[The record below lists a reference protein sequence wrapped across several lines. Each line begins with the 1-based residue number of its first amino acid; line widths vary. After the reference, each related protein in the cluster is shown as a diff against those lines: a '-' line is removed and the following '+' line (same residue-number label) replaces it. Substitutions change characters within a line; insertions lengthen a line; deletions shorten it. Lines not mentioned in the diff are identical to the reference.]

1 MWFICSHTVALHTHH
16 ALPRQV
22 SALFCQLPLTSH
34 HRHSTTQTET
44 AVQVPSPSMLVPL
57 LYATSI
63 VGGFFLYCPLP
74 LFFELVV
81 EETYPRISAATSGG
95 VLSILNTLVQVV
107 FLFAPLWSARSV
119 SRMCAFMRCVLQ
131 WCSADV
137 DPAKNSSWPIP
148 ALSRLNSIS
157 IIFRRH
163 EIIRVGLQQRP
174 QCRNVGA
181 ASARWGGCP
190 MLSRLPVVY
199 PTLLAHR
206 A

>member
-22 SALFCQLPLTSH
+22 SALFCPFPLTSH

-107 FLFAPLWSARSV
+107 FLFAPLGRWMVWAIIVATPVFSLPLLVMRARYPRTRLDRQV
-119 SRMCAFMRCVLQ
+119 AI
-131 WCSADV
+131 
-137 DPAKNSSWPIP
+137 SW
-148 ALSRLNSIS
+148 LDRS
-157 IIFRRH
+157 
-163 EIIRVGLQQRP
+163 
-174 QCRNVGA
+174 
-181 ASARWGGCP
+181 GCF
-190 MLSRLPVVY
+190 
-199 PTLLAHR
+199 
-206 A
+206 